1 MDEGLARELQEHV
14 RKLYK
19 QFRKDMP
26 PLERASRSAVS
37 VLGVVARDAHASD
50 GVAPGVIADRLAM
63 ASSNVATALRELE
76 DAGYIARHRASD
88 DRRRVVV
95 SLTPAGVSA
104 VASHRSLRANSL
116 LDQIETILTPEEQA
130 QLAAA
135 IPLLGRL
142 VSERNP
148 GSPS

>member
-1 MDEGLARELQEHV
+1 MNEELALELQEHV

-19 QFRKDMP
+19 QFRRDVP

-37 VLGVVARDAHASD
+37 VLGVVARDVHSPD
-50 GVAPGVIADRLAM
+50 GIAPGVIADRLGM

-76 DAGYIARHRASD
+76 DAGYVARRRAPD
-88 DRRRVVV
+88 DGRRVVV

-104 VASHRSLRANSL
+104 VASHRALRANSL
-116 LDQIETILTPEEQA
+116 LDQIETILTPDEQA
-130 QLAAA
+130 LLATA

-142 VSERNP
+142 VAERNP

>member
-1 MDEGLARELQEHV
+1 MDERLARELQEHV

-37 VLGVVARDAHASD
+37 VLGVVARDTHASD
-50 GVAPGVIADRLAM
+50 GVTPGVIADRLGM

-76 DAGYIARHRASD
+76 DAGYIMRHRASND
-88 DRRRVVV
+88 GRRVVV
-95 SLTPAGVSA
+95 SLTPVGVSA

-116 LDQIETILTPEEQA
+116 LDQIETVMTPEEQA
-130 QLAAA
+130 LLAAA

-142 VSERNP
+142 IAERNSD
-148 GSPS
+148 SPS